1 MTQVVFKSTVAFG
14 LILGVIGAS
23 QAQPP
28 VPAPPPK
35 AGPPPVAYRAK
46 EILGTKVSIQNNS
59 AVGTVDDIVF
69 TDAGEVEYLVVESGG
84 KLVTV
89 PWATAVFNP
98 SQRTATVNISPDQ
111 YRAIPTYTVTT
122 YPQFFTPTY
131 RSEVYRYYGLTPGQL
146 RRLERRGAIP

>member
-1 MTQVVFKSTVAFG
+1 MTQILFKSTVASG
-14 LILGVIGAS
+14 LILGVIGVA

-89 PWATAVFNP
+89 PWAAAVFNP